1 MKEDASIRRKGK
13 CLAMR
18 ISTFWY
24 CLKQG
29 VINICRNILFSLA
42 SIATIS
48 ACIFLFCLF
57 FTLMANVQN
66 VAKTAETTVGITVF
80 FNEDL
85 PEGQVLAAGDVIKGW
100 GEVDHADY
108 VSAAQAWEDFK
119 AEYFDGME
127 MLAEGFADD
136 NPLAGSA
143 SYEIFLNRIED
154 QGQVVSRLEGL
165 EGVRK
170 VRYSSAA
177 VAGLTSAGKMIGT
190 LSVVIIGVLL
200 AVAVFL
206 ISNTISVAAAFRRRE
221 NEIMR
226 LIGATNYMIRAPFV
240 VEGVLLGAFGAAIP
254 LAAMFYLYQRAVVYL
269 NQHYQIIT
277 GLFEPLPLDS
287 IFPYM
292 AGTAGA
298 LGIGIG
304 FFVSFITI
312 HRHLKV

>member
-1 MKEDASIRRKGK
+1 
-13 CLAMR
+13 MR

-29 VINICRNILFSLA
+29 IINICRNILFSLA

-57 FTLMANVQN
+57 FALIANVQN

-80 FNEDL
+80 FDEDMA
-85 PEGQVLAAGDVIKGW
+85 EDQILAAGDVIRGW
-100 GEVDHADY
+100 EEVREARY
-108 VSAAQAWEDFK
+108 ISAAQAWENFK
-119 AEYFDGME
+119 AEYFEGME
-127 MLAEGFADD
+127 ELAEGFADD
-136 NPLAGSA
+136 NPLSGSA
-143 SYEIFLNRIED
+143 SYEIFLNDIEEQD
-154 QGQVVSRLEGL
+154 KIVERLEGM

-170 VRYSSAA
+170 VRYSSTA
-177 VAGLTSAGKMIGT
+177 VAGLTSAGKMVGAM
-190 LSVVIIGVLL
+190 SAVIICVLL

-240 VEGVLLGAFGAAIP
+240 VEGVLLGALGAAVP
-254 LAAMFYLYQRAVVYL
+254 LAGMYVLYQRAVIYIGE
-269 NQHYQIIT
+269 HYQMLT
-277 GLFEPLPLDS
+277 GMFEPIPLGD

-292 AGTAGA
+292 AAAAGC
-298 LGIGIG
+298 LGAGIG
-304 FFVSFITI
+304 FFVSYFTI

>member
-1 MKEDASIRRKGK
+1 
-13 CLAMR
+13 MR

-29 VINICRNILFSLA
+29 IINICRNILFSLA

-57 FTLMANVQN
+57 FALIANVQN

-80 FNEDL
+80 FDEDMQ
-85 PEGQVLAAGDVIKGW
+85 EEQILAAGDGIRGW
-100 GEVDHADY
+100 EEVREARY
-108 VSAAQAWEDFK
+108 ISAAQAWENFK
-119 AEYFDGME
+119 AEYFEGLE
-127 MLAEGFADD
+127 ELAEGFADD
-136 NPLAGSA
+136 NPLSGSA
-143 SYEIFLNRIED
+143 SYEIFLNDIEEQD
-154 QGQVVSRLEGL
+154 KIVERLEGM

-170 VRYSSAA
+170 VRYSSTA
-177 VAGLTSAGKMIGT
+177 VAGLTSAGKMVGAM
-190 LSVVIIGVLL
+190 SAVIICVLL

-240 VEGVLLGAFGAAIP
+240 VEGVLLGALGAAVP
-254 LAAMFYLYQRAVVYL
+254 LAGMYVLYQRAVIYIGE
-269 NQHYQIIT
+269 HYQMLT
-277 GLFEPLPLDS
+277 GMFEPIPLGD

-292 AGTAGA
+292 AAAAGC
-298 LGIGIG
+298 LGAGIG
-304 FFVSFITI
+304 FFVSYFTI

>member
-1 MKEDASIRRKGK
+1 
-13 CLAMR
+13 MR

-29 VINICRNILFSLA
+29 IINICRNILFSLA

-57 FTLMANVQN
+57 FALIANVQN

-80 FNEDL
+80 FDEDM
-85 PEGQVLAAGDVIKGW
+85 PEDQILAAGDGIRGW
-100 GEVDHADY
+100 EEVREARY
-108 VSAAQAWEDFK
+108 ISAAQAWENFK
-119 AEYFDGME
+119 TEYFEGME
-127 MLAEGFADD
+127 ELAEGFADD
-136 NPLAGSA
+136 NPLSGSA
-143 SYEIFLNRIED
+143 SYEIFLNDIEEQD
-154 QGQVVSRLEGL
+154 KIVERLEGM

-170 VRYSSAA
+170 VRYSSTA
-177 VAGLTSAGKMIGT
+177 VAGLTSAGKMVGAM
-190 LSVVIIGVLL
+190 SAVIICVLL

-240 VEGVLLGAFGAAIP
+240 VEGVLLGALGAAVP
-254 LAAMFYLYQRAVVYL
+254 LAGMYVLYQRAVIYIGE
-269 NQHYQIIT
+269 HYQMLT
-277 GLFEPLPLDS
+277 GMFEPIPLGD

-292 AGTAGA
+292 AAAAGC
-298 LGIGIG
+298 LGAGIG
-304 FFVSFITI
+304 FFVSYFTI

>member
-1 MKEDASIRRKGK
+1 
-13 CLAMR
+13 MR

-29 VINICRNILFSLA
+29 IINICRNILFSLA

-57 FTLMANVQN
+57 FALIANVQN

-80 FNEDL
+80 FDEDM
-85 PEGQVLAAGDVIKGW
+85 PEDQILAAGDVIQGW
-100 GEVDHADY
+100 EEVREAQY
-108 VSAAQAWEDFK
+108 ISAAQAWENFK
-119 AEYFDGME
+119 AEYFEGME
-127 MLAEGFADD
+127 ELAEGFADD
-136 NPLAGSA
+136 NPLSGSA
-143 SYEIFLNRIED
+143 SYEIFLNDIEEQD
-154 QGQVVSRLEGL
+154 KIVERLEGM

-170 VRYSSAA
+170 VRYSSTA
-177 VAGLTSAGKMIGT
+177 VAGLTSAGKMVGAM
-190 LSVVIIGVLL
+190 SAVIICVLL

-240 VEGVLLGAFGAAIP
+240 VEGVLLGALGAAVP
-254 LAAMFYLYQRAVVYL
+254 LAGMYVLYQRAVIYIGE
-269 NQHYQIIT
+269 HYQMLT
-277 GLFEPLPLDS
+277 GMFEPIPLGD

-292 AGTAGA
+292 AAAAGC
-298 LGIGIG
+298 LGAGIG
-304 FFVSFITI
+304 FFVSYFTI

>member
-1 MKEDASIRRKGK
+1 
-13 CLAMR
+13 MR

-29 VINICRNILFSLA
+29 IINICRNILFSLA

-57 FTLMANVQN
+57 FALIDKVQN

-80 FNEDL
+80 FDEDM
-85 PEGQVLAAGDVIKGW
+85 PEDQILAAGDVIRGW
-100 GEVDHADY
+100 EEVREARY
-108 VSAAQAWEDFK
+108 ISAAQAWENFK
-119 AEYFDGME
+119 TEYFEGME
-127 MLAEGFADD
+127 ELAEGFADD
-136 NPLAGSA
+136 NPLSGSA
-143 SYEIFLNRIED
+143 SYEIFLNDIEEQD
-154 QGQVVSRLEGL
+154 KIVERLEGM

-170 VRYSSAA
+170 VRYSSTA
-177 VAGLTSAGKMIGT
+177 VAGLTSAGKMVGAM
-190 LSVVIIGVLL
+190 SAVIICVLL

-240 VEGVLLGAFGAAIP
+240 VEGVLLGALGAAVPLAGMYVLYQKAVIYIGEHYQMLAGMFEPIP
-254 LAAMFYLYQRAVVYL
+254 L
-269 NQHYQIIT
+269 
-277 GLFEPLPLDS
+277 GD

-292 AGTAGA
+292 AAAAGC
-298 LGIGIG
+298 LGAGIG
-304 FFVSFITI
+304 FFVSYFTI

>member
-1 MKEDASIRRKGK
+1 
-13 CLAMR
+13 MR

-29 VINICRNILFSLA
+29 IINICRNILFSLA

-57 FTLMANVQN
+57 FALIANVQN

-80 FNEDL
+80 FDEDM
-85 PEGQVLAAGDVIKGW
+85 PEDQILAAGDVIRGW
-100 GEVDHADY
+100 EEVREAQY
-108 VSAAQAWEDFK
+108 ISAAQAWENFK
-119 AEYFDGME
+119 TDYFEGME
-127 MLAEGFADD
+127 ELAEGFADD
-136 NPLAGSA
+136 NPLSGSA
-143 SYEIFLNRIED
+143 SYEIFLNNIEEQD
-154 QGQVVSRLEGL
+154 KIVERLEGM

-170 VRYSSAA
+170 VRYSSTA
-177 VAGLTSAGKMIGT
+177 VAGLTSAGKMVGAM
-190 LSVVIIGVLL
+190 SAVIICVLL

-240 VEGVLLGAFGAAIP
+240 VEGVLLGALGAAVPLAGMYVLYQKAVIYIGEHYQMLAGMFEPIP
-254 LAAMFYLYQRAVVYL
+254 L
-269 NQHYQIIT
+269 
-277 GLFEPLPLDS
+277 GD

-292 AGTAGA
+292 AATAGC
-298 LGIGIG
+298 LGVGIG
-304 FFVSFITI
+304 FFVSYFTI

>member
-1 MKEDASIRRKGK
+1 
-13 CLAMR
+13 MR

-57 FTLMANVQN
+57 FALIANVQN

-80 FNEDL
+80 FDEDM
-85 PEGQVLAAGDVIKGW
+85 PEEQILAAGDGIRGW
-100 GEVDHADY
+100 EEVREARY
-108 VSAAQAWEDFK
+108 ISAAQAWENFK
-119 AEYFDGME
+119 AEYFEGME
-127 MLAEGFADD
+127 ELAEGFADD
-136 NPLAGSA
+136 NPLSGSA
-143 SYEIFLNRIED
+143 SYEIFLNDIEEQD
-154 QGQVVSRLEGL
+154 KIVERLEGM

-170 VRYSSAA
+170 VRYSSTA
-177 VAGLTSAGKMIGT
+177 VAGLTSAGKMVGAM
-190 LSVVIIGVLL
+190 SAVIICVLL

-240 VEGVLLGAFGAAIP
+240 VEGVLLGALGAAVP
-254 LAAMFYLYQRAVVYL
+254 LAGMYVLYQRAVIYIGE
-269 NQHYQIIT
+269 HYQMLT
-277 GLFEPLPLDS
+277 GMFEPIPLGD

-292 AGTAGA
+292 AAAAGC
-298 LGIGIG
+298 LGAGIG
-304 FFVSFITI
+304 FFVSYFTI